1 MAQPLT
7 AQGGPKPVTVSF
19 PSGDS
24 YVVAHLYLPEGH
36 DTARQYPAVAVGGS
50 FTSVKEQMGGIHAGE
65 LARRGVMALAI
76 DYRNYGQS
84 GGATRQ
90 VEDQAMKVEDLS
102 AALRFLS
109 ARPDVSRT
117 GLLGVCTSGGTA
129 LYAAAVDK
137 QVGAVATVAGFF
149 SDAGTNEMI
158 FKGPEGIVRRRAEG
172 RAALKRFE
180 ATGIIDFIPAYDPN
194 DQTAVSISP
203 SQYYMDQSRGGGAR
217 PWRNAFAV
225 MGWEK
230 WLDFDPVA
238 QAPRVT
244 APTLV
249 VHSDGAAFPGQA
261 RKVFES
267 LAGPKQLHWS
277 TGAHFDFY
285 DQPQQVREAAN
296 RVADHFLTHLS

>member
-7 AQGGPKPVTVSF
+7 AQGGRKPVTVSF

-24 YVVAHLYLPEGH
+24 YVVGHLYLPEGH
-36 DTARQYPAVAVGGS
+36 DPARRYAAVAVGGS
-50 FTSVKEQMGGIHAGE
+50 FTSVKEQMGGIYGGE
-65 LARRGVMALAI
+65 MARRGVMALAI

-90 VEDQAMKVEDLS
+90 VEDQASKVEDLS

-109 ARPDVSRT
+109 ARPDVLRA
-117 GLLGVCTSGGTA
+117 GILGICTSGGTA
-129 LYAAAVDK
+129 LYAAAADK

-149 SDAGTNEMI
+149 SDAGTNQII
-158 FKGPEGIVRRRAEG
+158 FKGTEGIERRRAEG
-172 RAALKRFE
+172 RAARKRFE
-180 ATGIIDFIPAYDPN
+180 ETGIIDFVTAYDPN
-194 DQTAVSISP
+194 DPSAVSTSP
-203 SQYYMDQSRGGGAR
+203 SQYYMDLARGGGVRA
-217 PWRNAFAV
+217 WRNAFAV

-230 WLDFDPVA
+230 WLDFDPVS
-238 QAPRVT
+238 QASRVT

-249 VHSDGAAFPGQA
+249 VHSDGSAFPGQA

-285 DQPQQVREAAN
+285 DQPQQVREAAD
-296 RVADHFLTHLS
+296 RVAAHFRTHLA